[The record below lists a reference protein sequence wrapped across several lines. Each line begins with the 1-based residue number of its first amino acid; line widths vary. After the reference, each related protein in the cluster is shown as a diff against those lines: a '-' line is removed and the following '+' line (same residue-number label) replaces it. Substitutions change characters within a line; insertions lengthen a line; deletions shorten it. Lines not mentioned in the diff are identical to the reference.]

1 MKHIWHHLERFLRDL
16 FLSSSGG
23 YVFSATCLAPSQS
36 QRDCVLQPRVA
47 RNELPWV
54 GGPLKLNPERVP
66 PKTLNRY
73 SPSGSGSILCSA
85 FDNPSCS
92 ELLQCGPWFSLSL
105 RERAGVRGNGPRKL
119 KTASVLQL
127 PHELRIK
134 PATHLVQLAFGS
146 SAFFRPSVFGF

>member
-54 GGPLKLNPERVP
+54 GGPRRLNPDRVP
-66 PKTLNRY
+66 RSTLNKYGMGSASRRG
-73 SPSGSGSILCSA
+73 PS
-85 FDNPSCS
+85 
-92 ELLQCGPWFSLSL
+92 SL
-105 RERAGVRGNGPRKL
+105 RAVGLTSCAHALTADSGQRSTRTVVPDRGAQR
-119 KTASVLQL
+119 
-127 PHELRIK
+127 
-134 PATHLVQLAFGS
+134 
-146 SAFFRPSVFGF
+146 RP